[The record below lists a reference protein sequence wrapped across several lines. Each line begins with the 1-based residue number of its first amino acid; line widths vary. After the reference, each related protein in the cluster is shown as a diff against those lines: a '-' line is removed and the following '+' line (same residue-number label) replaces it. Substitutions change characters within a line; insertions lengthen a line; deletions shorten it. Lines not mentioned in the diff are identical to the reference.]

1 MGDQL
6 GTLHFIG
13 TAGSPLDFHVFDD
26 AIVVIEAG
34 RGHRAGLAFGAVGG
48 AVSATSANRQVKKRR
63 EQAEA
68 TGFASAAALAAAV
81 DGAQLLPLVDVASA
95 RLEKALG
102 RGRKLTVTTRQ
113 GRSRTYRFASNRQP
127 PEEVAAVLG
136 SALGDRFV
144 STLG

>member
-1 MGDQL
+1 MSTQL
-6 GTLHFIG
+6 GTLRFIG

-34 RGHRAGLAFGAVGG
+34 RGHRAGLAFGAIGG

-63 EQAEA
+63 QQADEA
-68 TGFASAAALAAAV
+68 GFASAAALAEAV
-81 DGAQLLPLVDVASA
+81 DGAHLLALADVASA

-113 GRSRTYRFASNRQP
+113 GKSRTYRFASNRQP
-127 PEEVAAVLG
+127 PEEVASVLG
-136 SALGDRFV
+136 AALGDRFANA
-144 STLG
+144 LG